1 MLCVPLKW
9 KAISPLLVLRHSSSH
24 LPAVL
29 LDPAHNK
36 GLNIGHPPHPPNR
49 DIQVN
54 FAGQEMNSI

>member
-1 MLCVPLKW
+1 MLCAPLKW
-9 KAISPLLVLRHSSSH
+9 KVISPLLVLRLPSSH

-36 GLNIGHPPHPPNR
+36 GLNIGHPHPPNR

-54 FAGQEMNSI
+54 FAGREMNSV